1 MVLTESKQLYSCR
14 HMLTAGECNAQ
25 REMQLQLLAS
35 RIIEIATFHANYWGV
50 GYAKLLEH
58 NQAWVLSRMA
68 IEMTRFPK
76 VGEHYTLTTWVE
88 NYNRHFSERHIEI
101 KDDNGNV
108 LGYARTIWAVID
120 ITTRSSC
127 DITAFEFMRDNI
139 LAKECPIERQSR
151 FKTVNHLRE
160 SSYTFRSSDIDFNR
174 HVNTLRYI
182 GVLLNQWNVDFY
194 DKHRIHRFEIS
205 FSKECRENEE
215 VTIGID
221 DSTDECLLE
230 IVHDNVA
237 VCKAKF
243 IFENR

>member
-25 REMQLQLLAS
+25 REMPLQLLAS

-194 DKHRIHRFEIS
+194 DKHRIHPTARLSAIP
-205 FSKECRENEE
+205 
-215 VTIGID
+215 
-221 DSTDECLLE
+221 
-230 IVHDNVA
+230 
-237 VCKAKF
+237 
-243 IFENR
+243 

>member
-1 MVLTESKQLYSCR
+1 M
-14 HMLTAGECNAQ
+14 
-25 REMQLQLLAS
+25 
-35 RIIEIATFHANYWGV
+35 
-50 GYAKLLEH
+50 
-58 NQAWVLSRMA
+58 
-68 IEMTRFPK
+68 
-76 VGEHYTLTTWVE
+76 
-88 NYNRHFSERHIEI
+88 
-101 KDDNGNV
+101 

-205 FSKECRENEE
+205 FAKECRENEE